1 MTLVYGSELHPDPL
15 EQALLA
21 SPTQIEATIGSAVN
35 TMFGVPPPVLISCGS
50 LQDTDGWQ
58 HGPHEYAP
66 PQYLPV
72 AAILLLFPQPFGSAG
87 QVTEPGQQEVTVPV
101 IGAYT

>member
-1 MTLVYGSELHPDPL
+1 MTLVYGSELHPDPP

-35 TMFGVPPPVLISCGS
+35 TMSGVPPPVLISCGS
-50 LQDTDGWQ
+50 LQDTEGWQ

-72 AAILLLFPQPFGSAG
+72 AAIWLLFPQPFGSAG
-87 QVTEPGQQEVTVPV
+87 QVTEPVQQEVTVPV

>member
-1 MTLVYGSELHPDPL
+1 MTLVYGSVYSGEYGGELHPEAA

-35 TMFGVPPPVLISCGS
+35 TMSGVAVPVLISCGS

-58 HGPHEYAP
+58 HEPHDNWS
-66 PQYLPV
+66 QYFPV
-72 AAILLLFPQPFGSAG
+72 AAI
-87 QVTEPGQQEVTVPV
+87 
-101 IGAYT
+101 